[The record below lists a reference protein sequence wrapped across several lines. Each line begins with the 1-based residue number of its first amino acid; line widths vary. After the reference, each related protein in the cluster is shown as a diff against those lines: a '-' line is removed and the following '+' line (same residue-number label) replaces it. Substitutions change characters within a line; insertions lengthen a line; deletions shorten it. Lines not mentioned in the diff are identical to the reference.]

1 MGLTR
6 LLGEQDE
13 YISVQ
18 LEGAGGEAI
27 NDDEIWNFNEVPD
40 GELKCWMSLNRVRT
54 MEWKL
59 LETVQERRDWY
70 GIP

>member
-1 MGLTR
+1 MRRLKKVKMGLTR

-27 NDDEIWNFNEVPD
+27 NDDEI
-40 GELKCWMSLNRVRT
+40 
-54 MEWKL
+54 
-59 LETVQERRDWY
+59 
-70 GIP
+70 